1 MEKLT
6 YNFNGYFDIKN
17 APLPETSGIYVLY
30 EYAPESGLGFNPQR
44 IVYVGQT
51 TNFSSRVPDHKDE
64 WDLAPGSKLY
74 VTYAKFDE
82 DYLDWAEAALVFVLQ
97 PEFNEYLKDEY
108 RHRSTILKIEGAAQL
123 MDPEYVA
130 RKGAKAWS

>member
-6 YNFNGYFDIKN
+6 YNFDGYFNIENDS
-17 APLPETSGIYVLY
+17 LPETSGIYVLY
-30 EYAPESGLGFNPQR
+30 EGVPRSDRSFIPKQ

-51 TNFSSRVPDHKDE
+51 TDFSSRVPDHIGE
-64 WDLAPGSKLY
+64 WRLPAGSKLY
-74 VTYAKFDE
+74 VTLAKFDE

-108 RHRSTILKIEGAAQL
+108 RHRSTILKIEGSAKL

-130 RKGAKAWS
+130 CKGAKA